1 MFKYIFY
8 TNVCVDVPFSNS
20 MVQCNSIVWYFLASR
35 TCQPNSEFHSRA
47 FGCLFFAMSIVKI
60 RLQKVRLNFH
70 RRNGPRCFE
79 RVGVVLVAPATPHNT
94 VAKKR
99 IPLCNTWYNI
109 LYDTIVILPPVVGN
123 SIIVQ
128 IRRGVANIIIIRFIN
143 LLCAMHLAPYSI
155 IIRYRSEL

>member
-1 MFKYIFY
+1 MFREGG
-8 TNVCVDVPFSNS
+8 CGASGASNATQYS
-20 MVQCNSIVWYFLASR
+20 SKKEDPLSR
-35 TCQPNSEFHSRA
+35 
-47 FGCLFFAMSIVKI
+47 
-60 RLQKVRLNFH
+60 
-70 RRNGPRCFE
+70 
-79 RVGVVLVAPATPHNT
+79 
-94 VAKKR
+94 
-99 IPLCNTWYNI
+99 NTWYNI